1 MASMLVLL
9 LEFHRMEAQLIQRFS
24 LLIAP
29 VLLMTVFVAPT
40 SAKAQTDDGMESDD
54 YVSYEKI
61 VDDLQ
66 TRTKKQSSAKI
77 TSTYSPGRDPFE
89 NVWIHAGVGI
99 AQNTQNIEL
108 PNGSTVH
115 LAGRG
120 VQATLGID
128 ILGPN
133 LSAEGSVRNFG
144 ESEDSPGG
152 VLTKTT
158 LKEFDLKILIKTRTG
173 RFGLKGGGGLSA
185 RYMTVRSGLETFD
198 ITTPASVLQV
208 GGDLYLSQSISLG
221 LDVSARTAMISETF
235 DRVSY
240 DGTIRLDTHF

>member
-1 MASMLVLL
+1 MNETM
-9 LEFHRMEAQLIQRFS
+9 FTRFLFIVS
-24 LLIAP
+24 LTISS
-29 VLLMTVFVAPT
+29 TVH
-40 SAKAQTDDGMESDD
+40 AQTDDASAEEN

-61 VDDLQ
+61 VEDLQ
-66 TRTKKQSSAKI
+66 SRTKKQPASQISARY
-77 TSTYSPGRDPFE
+77 TAGRDPFE
-89 NVWIHAGVGI
+89 NVWIHAGVGF
-99 AQNTQNIEL
+99 AQTTQNIDL

-144 ESEDSPGG
+144 ESESSPMGIS
-152 VLTKTT
+152 TKTS
-158 LKEFDLKILIKTRTG
+158 LKEFDLKVLAKTREG

-198 ITTPASVLQV
+198 ITTPASVLQI
-208 GGDLYLSQSISLG
+208 GGDFYLSQTVSIG
-221 LDVSARTAMISETF
+221 LDLAVRTAMITETF
-235 DRVSY
+235 DRTSY
-240 DGTIRLDTHF
+240 DGTLRLDTHF

>member
-1 MASMLVLL
+1 MNKATSTRLFFIVSLIMSSTAYSQINEAS
-9 LEFHRMEAQLIQRFS
+9 EE
-24 LLIAP
+24 
-29 VLLMTVFVAPT
+29 
-40 SAKAQTDDGMESDD
+40 ED

-66 TRTKKQSSAKI
+66 SRTKKQPASQSS
-77 TSTYSPGRDPFE
+77 TRYSSGRDPFE

-99 AQNTQNIEL
+99 AQTTQNIDL
-108 PNGSTVH
+108 PNGATVYM
-115 LAGRG
+115 AGRG

-144 ESEDSPGG
+144 ESEDSPMG
-152 VLTKTT
+152 VATKTA
-158 LKEFDLKILIKTRTG
+158 LKEFDLKVLVKTREG
-173 RFGLKGGGGLSA
+173 RFGFKGGGGLSA

-208 GGDLYLSQSISLG
+208 GGDFYLSQTVSLG
-221 LDVSARTAMISETF
+221 VDLAVRTAMITETF
-235 DRVSY
+235 DRTSY
-240 DGTIRLDTHF
+240 DGTLRLDTHF